1 MQHTHRRISSSC
13 LLVACFPIRMKPSL
27 GDIAMRRRF
36 HPRILI
42 NYDVARSAT
51 DYLRRLGALE
61 PQEANL
67 GHVYRLVLSVS

>member
-1 MQHTHRRISSSC
+1 
-13 LLVACFPIRMKPSL
+13 
-27 GDIAMRRRF
+27 MRRRS

-67 GHVYRLVLSVS
+67 GHMN